1 MENSRRQLGR
11 INHVIATSCDLIVPF
26 FFFLALKETVWAYNL
41 PSRFHCHSVNA
52 LELTKGADTKCP
64 SCLGTCKKK
73 AGCTGFGK
81 SLAGQSVRSL
91 NVYHLSVFS
100 CVECKSSYR

>member
-11 INHVIATSCDLIVPF
+11 INHVIATSCDLIVP

-64 SCLGTCKKK
+64 SGLGTGKKK
-73 AGCTGFGK
+73 NR
-81 SLAGQSVRSL
+81 LYRV
-91 NVYHLSVFS
+91 
-100 CVECKSSYR
+100 CKIISRAVCSQFKRLPFVSFQLR